1 MMDVRNA
8 VEKEMQQ
15 PQPLELFLFLDPGF
29 LDVELG
35 LRFIEKLTYTILFTR
50 ICMNLAIQPFKRLNV
65 WGMFDL

>member
-15 PQPLELFLFLDPGF
+15 PQPLKLFLFLDPGF

-35 LRFIEKLTYTILFTR
+35 RRFIEKLTYTILFY
-50 ICMNLAIQPFKRLNV
+50 LQGFA
-65 WGMFDL
+65 